1 MKVPSLTIGNITTKV
16 PIIQGGMGVRVS
28 LSNLAAAVANEGGI
42 GTIASVGLGDVEK
55 SKQDFERVSR
65 EALEQVIRRT
75 KELTSG
81 PVAVNIMAAL
91 SNFKDLVKTSVREG
105 IKLIVSGAG
114 LPLKL
119 PGDVDDESVNLLPIV
134 SSGRAATLI
143 LRTWDKRF
151 QTTADG
157 IILEGPL
164 AGGHLGFSYEQLQTP
179 EKYSLE
185 ILLPEVLEAIKPF
198 EDKYGRKIPVIAAGG
213 IFFGK
218 DIARMLRLGASGVQM
233 ATRFVGTQ
241 ECDVHDN
248 FKQAYLNA
256 KAEDIEIIKSPVGM
270 PARAIKNKFLKDLE
284 IQGKIP
290 IHCYYRCLIACKV
303 SEARYC
309 IAKRL
314 VNSCDGRTDEGVI
327 FCGSNAHLVKK
338 IVSVKEL
345 MATLVKE
352 IEAA

>member
-1 MKVPSLTIGNITTKV
+1 MKVPPLKIGNITAKV

-28 LSNLAAAVANEGGI
+28 MSNLAAAVSNEGGI

-65 EALEQVIRRT
+65 EALEQVIRQT
-75 KELTSG
+75 KQLTDR
-81 PVAVNIMAAL
+81 PFAVNIMAAL

-105 IKLIVSGAG
+105 IKMIVSGAG

-119 PGDVDDESVNLLPIV
+119 PGDVDDDSVNLLPIV

-185 ILLPEVLEAIKPF
+185 KLLPEVLEAVKPF
-198 EDKYGRKIPVIAAGG
+198 EDKYGKKIPVIAAGG
-213 IFFGK
+213 LFFGK
-218 DIARMLRLGASGVQM
+218 DIVRMLKLGASGVQM
-233 ATRFVGTQ
+233 ATRFVGTR

-284 IQGKIP
+284 VQGKIP
-290 IHCYYRCLIACKV
+290 IQCYYRCLIACKV

-314 VNSCDGRTDEGVI
+314 VNSCEGRTDEGVI
-327 FCGSNAHLVKK
+327 FCGSNAHLIDR
-338 IVSVKEL
+338 IVTVKEL
-345 MATLVKE
+345 MAELVRE
-352 IEAA
+352 IQAA

>member
-28 LSNLAAAVANEGGI
+28 LSNLAAAVTNEGGI

-91 SNFKDLVKTSVREG
+91 SNFKDLVRTSVREG
-105 IKLIVSGAG
+105 IKMIVSGAG

-119 PGDVDDESVNLLPIV
+119 PGDVDDDSVNLIPIV
-134 SSGRAATLI
+134 SSGRAVTLI

-151 QTTADG
+151 NTTADG